1 METAYF
7 TNKEVEI
14 TSVYFRGNQ
23 RKQRLESYPKKMI
36 YDGKEYSFIEGG
48 IRYLVNRGHS
58 FIKLFDVS
66 DGNSEY
72 RLRLD
77 EANHHWTLVGI
88 KSGS

>member
-14 TSVYFRGNQ
+14 TSVYFRENQ

-48 IRYLVNRGHS
+48 IRYLINRGQS

-77 EANHHWTLVGI
+77 EANHWTLVGI